1 MYKLEK
7 NLNRLNNGYP
17 TYFLDTKEQRDLKSK
32 LKKNE
37 YNIYYSYRDSEK
49 NIFYK
54 DTIPEVIL
62 YEIKTKRKLRH
73 QEILGSIFSLGITS
87 EVFGDILI
95 IDNKYYVYVLSTF
108 RNYFESN
115 FLKVGNN
122 KIDLIELPI
131 DTFKDYERSY
141 EKIELI
147 VSSNRIDTV
156 ISTLIHTGRK
166 YIKDMKKNK
175 EIILN
180 YDFLKDISY
189 KLKENDIFSIKRIGK
204 YKYIGSIKT
213 TKSGNKIIELLK
225 YI

>member
-17 TYFLDTKEQRDLKSK
+17 TYFLDPKEQRDLKSK

-37 YNIYYSYRDSEK
+37 YNIYYPYRDSEK

-54 DTIPEVIL
+54 DTLPEVTL

-73 QEILGSIFSLGITS
+73 QDILGSIFSLGITS

-95 IDNKYYVYVLSTF
+95 IDNKYYIYVLSTF

-122 KIDLIELPI
+122 KIELIELQI

-213 TKSGNKIIELLK
+213 TKSGNIIIELLK

>member
-7 NLNRLNNGYP
+7 NLNRLNTGYP
-17 TYFLDTKEQRDLKSK
+17 TYFLDPKAQRDLKSK

-37 YNIYYSYRDSEK
+37 YNIYYPYRDSEK

-54 DTIPEVIL
+54 NTLPEVIL

-73 QEILGSIFSLGITS
+73 QDILGSIFSLGITS

-122 KIDLIELPI
+122 KIELIELPI

-156 ISTLIHTGRK
+156 ISTLTHTGRK

-204 YKYIGSIKT
+204 YKYSKTIKT
-213 TKSGNKIIELLK
+213 TKSGNIIIELLK

>member
-1 MYKLEK
+1 MNIEK

-17 TYFLDTKEQRDLKSK
+17 TFFLDPKEQQELKRK

-37 YNIYYSYRDSEK
+37 YNIYYTYKDSEK

-54 DTIPEVIL
+54 DTLPEVTL
-62 YEIKTKRKLRH
+62 YEIKIKRKVRH
-73 QEILGSIFSLGITS
+73 QDILGSIFSLGITS

-115 FLKVGNN
+115 FLKIGNN
-122 KIDLIELPI
+122 KIELIELPI

-141 EKIELI
+141 ERIELI
-147 VSSNRIDTV
+147 VSSNRIDTI
-156 ISTLIHTGRK
+156 ISNITHTGRK
-166 YIKDMKKNK
+166 QVKEMKKNK

-180 YDFLKDISY
+180 YDFLKDVSY

-204 YKYIGSIKT
+204 YKYIGPIKT
-213 TKSGNKIIELLK
+213 TKSGNMIIELQK
-225 YI
+225 YL